1 MAEGPGS
8 GPGPS
13 GGGAT
18 EVGKGS
24 QSPRKVVAWAIDS
37 INDNDNLDNAN
48 ASLDNDSVSDGTEG
62 VSLRSRC
69 VSADSV
75 LDRDGNRLRVL
86 AMGQNGSSRTG
97 PSSHSSPSGKTTNG
111 RSIKNVKELVEKFE
125 KVGG

>member
-75 LDRDGNRLRVL
+75 LD
-86 AMGQNGSSRTG
+86 
-97 PSSHSSPSGKTTNG
+97 GKG
-111 RSIKNVKELVEKFE
+111 RNMTSFAIDFLVRSD
-125 KVGG
+125 